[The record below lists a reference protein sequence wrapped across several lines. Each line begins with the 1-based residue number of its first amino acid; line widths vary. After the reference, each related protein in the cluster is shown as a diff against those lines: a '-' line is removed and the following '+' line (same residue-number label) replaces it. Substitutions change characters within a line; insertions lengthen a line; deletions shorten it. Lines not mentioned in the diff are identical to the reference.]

1 METSRLLGWLPDLRL
16 RRASGPM
23 GPAAVWGCV
32 CLGVLLGISML
43 YWPYARAC
51 GPGLFCYL
59 TAVGMVHVAGVWG
72 AWHAWDSRVG
82 VAHIL
87 ALVTVLWGS
96 SLMAGEVLPRV
107 GYAKTSATWVC
118 SIASSPRG

>member
-1 METSRLLGWLPDLRL
+1 MEMSRVLAWLGDFRL
-16 RRASGPM
+16 RRAAGPM
-23 GPAAVWGCV
+23 GPVAVWTCV
-32 CLGVLLGISML
+32 CLGVLLGVSML
-43 YWPYARAC
+43 FWPYARAC

-82 VAHIL
+82 AAHIL
-87 ALVTVLWGS
+87 ALVTVLWGC
-96 SLMAGEVLPRV
+96 SLMAQEVLPRV
-107 GYAKTSATWVC
+107 GYAKTAAAWDC